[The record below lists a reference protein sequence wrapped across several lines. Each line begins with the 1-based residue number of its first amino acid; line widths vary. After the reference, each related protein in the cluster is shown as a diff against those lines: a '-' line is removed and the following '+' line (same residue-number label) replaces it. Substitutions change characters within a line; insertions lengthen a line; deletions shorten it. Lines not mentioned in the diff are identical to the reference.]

1 VGLGWPVYGRPEVAT
16 YTPAASNPRFSH
28 LRAHLG
34 VYLVGVGA
42 TAALTAGALVVFLSL
57 ATFLAF
63 HGLPFGGSSDDA
75 GAAYLDSNT
84 GAAPTATAAL
94 GAARG
99 AVAKNAAPGPREA
112 GRAARSAAAAG
123 SGSGG
128 SGSDGAD
135 QSASG
140 RSESGVSTAPGDITP
155 PAVAIPSLPSTSGPA
170 TDAVQGVDN
179 AAGTNLSGSTGGVTR
194 TADGEVS
201 GALNRA
207 AGVAGRGGLGGQA
220 GGASRELTGAD

>member
-1 VGLGWPVYGRPEVAT
+1 MYGRPEVAT
-16 YTPAASNPRFSH
+16 YTPTASRPRFAH
-28 LRAHLG
+28 LRA
-34 VYLVGVGA
+34 YLVGVGV

-75 GAAYLDSNT
+75 GAAYLDSST
-84 GAAPTATAAL
+84 SAAPTAAGVAL

-99 AVAKNAAPGPREA
+99 AVAKNAAPGSHEA
-112 GRAARSAAAAG
+112 GPAARSAAAAG

-128 SGSDGAD
+128 GDPSGKVR
-135 QSASG
+135 SASG
-140 RSESGVSTAPGDITP
+140 PSEPGVPTSPGGITP

-179 AAGTNLSGSTGGVTR
+179 AAGTSLSGPTSGVTSAVDAA
-194 TADGEVS
+194 T
-201 GALNRA
+201 GAL
-207 AGVAGRGGLGGQA
+207 
-220 GGASRELTGAD
+220 D

>member
-1 VGLGWPVYGRPEVAT
+1 MYGRPEVAT

-28 LRAHLG
+28 LRA
-34 VYLVGVGA
+34 YLVGIGA

-84 GAAPTATAAL
+84 GAAPTAAAAL

-99 AVAKNAAPGPREA
+99 AVAKNAALGPREA
-112 GRAARSAAAAG
+112 GPAARSAAAAG
-123 SGSGG
+123 SGGTGSGG
-128 SGSDGAD
+128 GDP
-135 QSASG
+135 SASG
-140 RSESGVSTAPGDITP
+140 RNESGVSTAPGDITP

-179 AAGTNLSGSTGGVTR
+179 AAGTSLSGSTGGVTR

-207 AGVAGRGGLGGQA
+207 AGIAGRGGLGGQA
-220 GGASRELTGAD
+220 GGASRELTGAG

>member
-1 VGLGWPVYGRPEVAT
+1 MYGRPEVAT
-16 YTPAASNPRFSH
+16 YTPAASSPRFSH

-34 VYLVGVGA
+34 AYLAGVGA

-75 GAAYLDSNT
+75 GTAYLDSNT
-84 GAAPTATAAL
+84 SAAPTGVAAAL

-99 AVAKNAAPGPREA
+99 AVAKNTAPGPRQA
-112 GRAARSAAAAG
+112 GRAARSAAG

-128 SGSDGAD
+128 GDPSGKVP
-135 QSASG
+135 SASG
-140 RSESGVSTAPGDITP
+140 PSQTGVSTAPVDITP
-155 PAVAIPSLPSTSGPA
+155 PAVAIPSLPSISGPA

-179 AAGTNLSGSTGGVTR
+179 AAGTNLSGSTGGFTG

-207 AGVAGRGGLGGQA
+207 GGAAGRAGLGGQA

>member
-1 VGLGWPVYGRPEVAT
+1 MYGRPEVAT
-16 YTPAASNPRFSH
+16 YTPAASSPRFSH
-28 LRAHLG
+28 LRAHLRA
-34 VYLVGVGA
+34 YLVGVGA
-42 TAALTAGALVVFLSL
+42 TAALTAGALVAFLSL

-63 HGLPFGGSSDDA
+63 HGVPFGGSSDDA

-84 GAAPTATAAL
+84 SAAPTAAAAL

-112 GRAARSAAAAG
+112 GPAARSAAAAG
-123 SGSGG
+123 SRGTGSGG
-128 SGSDGAD
+128 GDP
-135 QSASG
+135 SASG
-140 RSESGVSTAPGDITP
+140 PNESGVSTAAGDITS

-179 AAGTNLSGSTGGVTR
+179 AAGTNLSGSTGGVTG

-201 GALNRA
+201 GPLNRA
-207 AGVAGRGGLGGQA
+207 GGAAGRVGLGGRA
-220 GGASRELTGAD
+220 GDASLGFTGAD